1 MNGSVMETISGREP
15 SVKKSRALQA
25 IILGGLIAGTL
36 DLTSAFIV
44 TGLRGGSHARMLQGI
59 ASGLLGADSFTG
71 GAATAAL
78 GGLLHFTIAF
88 IWTIVFYLASR
99 KVKFLIDQPIVSGVL
114 YGVVVYLLMYYVI
127 VPLSAA
133 PFQMPHT
140 PDAIARDVFI
150 HIICIGLPIA
160 LVVRRYSK

>member
-1 MNGSVMETISGREP
+1 MKSISEQETSTE
-15 SVKKSRALQA
+15 KSRALQA

-36 DLTSAFIV
+36 DLTSAFII
-44 TGLRGGSHARMLQGI
+44 TGLRGGSQVRMLQSI
-59 ASGLLGADSFTG
+59 ASGLLGADSFRG
-71 GAATAAL
+71 GAATATL
-78 GGLLHFTIAF
+78 GVLAHFAIAF

-99 KVKFLIDQPIVSGVL
+99 KIKFLIDQPIISGVL

-133 PFQMPHT
+133 PFQMPHNL
-140 PDAIARDVFI
+140 DAIARDVFI
-150 HIICIGLPIA
+150 HIICVGLPIA

>member
-1 MNGSVMETISGREP
+1 METISEQET
-15 SVKKSRALQA
+15 STEKSRALQA
-25 IILGGLIAGTL
+25 ITFGGLIAGTL

-44 TGLRGGSHARMLQGI
+44 TGLRGGSHVRMLQSI

-78 GGLLHFTIAF
+78 GVLAHFAIAF

-99 KVKFLIDQPIVSGVL
+99 KIKFLIDQPIVSGVL

>member
-1 MNGSVMETISGREP
+1 MNRSVMETISGQEP
-15 SVKKSRALQA
+15 SAKKSGNWRA
-25 IILGGLIAGTL
+25 ILFGGLIAGTL

-44 TGLRGGSHARMLQGI
+44 TALRGGSYVRMLQSI
-59 ASGLLGADSFTG
+59 ASGLLGAESFTG
-71 GAATAAL
+71 GAATVAL
-78 GGLLHFTIAF
+78 GVLVHFTIAF

-99 KVKFLIDQPIVSGVL
+99 KIKFLIDQPIISGVL

-133 PFQMPHT
+133 SFQMPHT

-160 LVVRRYSK
+160 FVVRRYSK

>member
-1 MNGSVMETISGREP
+1 MKSISEQETSTEKSG
-15 SVKKSRALQA
+15 AWQA

-36 DLTSAFIV
+36 DLTSAFIT
-44 TGLRGGSHARMLQGI
+44 TGLRGGSHVRMLQSI

-78 GGLLHFTIAF
+78 GVLAHFAIAF

-99 KVKFLIDQPIVSGVL
+99 KIKFLIDQPIISGVL

-133 PFQMPHT
+133 PFQMPHNLE
-140 PDAIARDVFI
+140 AIARDVFI
-150 HIICIGLPIA
+150 HIICVGLPIA

>member
-1 MNGSVMETISGREP
+1 METISGREP
-15 SVKKSRALQA
+15 SAKKSRALQA

-99 KVKFLIDQPIVSGVL
+99 KIKFLIDQSIVSGVL